1 MNEIFENLYEMTA
14 FSNIIAEP
22 QFLIMYAIAFVLL
35 YLGIKKQYE
44 PLLLVPIAF
53 GVLLANFPGGD
64 MGVIQADENGMVMI
78 NGVMKNIWEMPL
90 HDIAHELGLMNF
102 IYYMLIKT
110 GFLPPIIFMGVGALT
125 DFGPMLRNLR
135 LSIFGAA
142 AQLGIFT
149 VLLVSILM
157 GFTPKEAASLGIIG
171 GADGPTAIFTTIKL
185 APHLLGPIAIAA
197 YSYMALVPVIIPL
210 VVKLLCSKKELS
222 INMKEQEKKYPSKTE
237 IKNLRVLKIIFPIVV
252 TTVVALFVPS
262 AVPLIGMLMFGNL
275 VKEIGSNTFRL
286 FDAASNSIMNA
297 ATIFLGLSVGATM
310 TTEAFLNW
318 TTIGIVIGGF
328 LAFALSITGG
338 ILFVKLVNLFSKK
351 KINPL
356 IGATGLSAVP
366 MASRAAN
373 EDLFIMS
380 ISMQNHGGYTEK
392 YDNFDEKVRLLG
404 LNYPDVN
411 QYLSLVH
418 ESDSALEYLI
428 SYFQNVDDPVE
439 IVFFGDHQPSLS
451 SSFYPNLNGKGLSGL
466 TEDELEDLYT
476 IPFFIWTNYESTE
489 VELPV
494 TSINYLSTLALERA
508 GIELPA
514 YNQFL
519 ADMMETIPAI
529 NSRGYY
535 SKSAGGFLHIE
546 EATGE
551 EADWIRNYNILQ
563 YNNMFDKKEK
573 SEVFFPYLK

>member
-1 MNEIFENLYEMTA
+1 MNEIFENLYDMTA
-14 FSNIIAEP
+14 FSNIIADP

-125 DFGPMLRNLR
+125 DFGPMLRNLASFYFR
-135 LSIFGAA
+135 CCCTAWYLYRAA
-142 AQLGIFT
+142 GGYSDGIH
-149 VLLVSILM
+149 SARS
-157 GFTPKEAASLGIIG
+157 GFSRYYWWCGRAYGH
-171 GADGPTAIFTTIKL
+171 FTTIKL

-210 VVKLLCSKKELS
+210 VVKLFCSKKELC

-275 VKEIGSNTFRL
+275 VKEIGTNTFRL

-310 TTEAFLNW
+310 TAEAFLNW
-318 TTIGIVIGGF
+318 TTIGIVVGGF

-338 ILFVKLVNLFSKK
+338 IFFVKFVNLFSKK

-366 MASRAAN
+366 MASRVAN
-373 EDLFIMS
+373 EIAL
-380 ISMQNHGGYTEK
+380 K
-392 YDNFDEKVRLLG
+392 YDPKNHVL
-404 LNYPDVN
+404 
-411 QYLSLVH
+411 QYCMASNISGVIG
-418 ESDSALEYLI
+418 SAVAAGVLI
-428 SYFQNVDDPVE
+428 S
-439 IVFFGDHQPSLS
+439 
-451 SSFYPNLNGKGLSGL
+451 
-466 TEDELEDLYT
+466 
-476 IPFFIWTNYESTE
+476 
-489 VELPV
+489 
-494 TSINYLSTLALERA
+494 
-508 GIELPA
+508 
-514 YNQFL
+514 FL
-519 ADMMETIPAI
+519 A
-529 NSRGYY
+529 
-535 SKSAGGFLHIE
+535 
-546 EATGE
+546 
-551 EADWIRNYNILQ
+551 
-563 YNNMFDKKEK
+563 
-573 SEVFFPYLK
+573 